1 MSKIVIL
8 ARFVRAA
15 ANRKTFVA
23 MLRGLAAYERTPE
36 AECPC
41 CGFHGRFDQG
51 GLANRPGAICPGCG
65 SAERHRLL
73 QLAHDASFVSFSG
86 KSILHFAAE
95 TAISSL
101 IRGSKPARYL
111 TADIQP
117 DRCDIA
123 LNIEAIDQPDASFD
137 VVVCSHVLEHVDDA
151 KALREIFRILR
162 PSGYLV
168 AMIPIIEGWTETFED
183 PSKVTPED
191 RELYFGQHDHVRWYG
206 ADSRDRMRAA
216 GFELDEFAAL
226 GPDSVRYG
234 LIRGETVFRAAKP
247 AAD

>member
-1 MSKIVIL
+1 MRAIVTL
-8 ARFVRAA
+8 ARIVRAA
-15 ANRKTFVA
+15 VNPKTRAA
-23 MLRGLAAYERTPE
+23 MLGGLAAYERTPA

-41 CGFHGRFDQG
+41 CGFHGHFEQF
-51 GLANRPGAICPGCG
+51 GLANRPGALCPGCG
-65 SAERHRLL
+65 SLERHRLL

-191 RELYFGQHDHVRWYG
+191 RKLYFGQNDHVRWYG
-206 ADSRDRMRAA
+206 ADCRERVRAV
-216 GFELDEFAAL
+216 GFDLDEFIAL

-234 LIRGETVFRAAKP
+234 LLRGETVFRATKP
-247 AAD
+247 AAN